1 MNLIS
6 TTNVKKYLFIEPFQ
20 TAAFSGKLLRSGSGD
35 HRHTVREFVGLT
47 LGTEEGGFAGEFAAT
62 ITAHTHFVDDVI
74 LDHMEL
80 AALLALEAGAAE
92 GMAGVHEADDLFAV
106 SAFLASDPP
115 GASHTLKIT
124 PGVFF
129 PLLPDGSVS
138 LCVTFICPFLL
149 IV

>member
-1 MNLIS
+1 MSLVS
-6 TTNVKKYLFIEPFQ
+6 
-20 TAAFSGKLLRSGSGD
+20 LLVTDIICITYPLGD
-35 HRHTVREFVGLT
+35 YRHPVGEFVRLAD
-47 LGTEEGGFAGEFAAT
+47 GTEKGLFARELSAT
-62 ITAHTHFVDDVI
+62 FTAHTLFVDDVI

-115 GASHTLKIT
+115 GASHMVKIK